1 MNNNILITGGAGY
14 IGSVLTTKLLS
25 LGNKVTV
32 YDNFLYDQS
41 SLNHLCSMDN
51 FTVANG
57 DTRDEIKLS
66 KYIKKADIVIPLAAL
81 VGAPICDYDPVG
93 ARYINHDS
101 IEILL
106 KIISKN
112 QIILM
117 PTTNSAYGSGDDNN
131 FCDENSEL
139 RPISQYAKDK
149 VEVEQKL
156 MQHENSVSFRLATVF
171 GMSYRMRI
179 DLLVN
184 DFVLRALKDKF
195 IVLFEGHFKRNFI
208 HVQDVSNVFIHALN
222 NYEKFKSQIFN
233 VGLSSANLSKI
244 ELCENIKKFLPE
256 FVYLEDT
263 IQKDQDQRNYIVSNE
278 KIENTGFKAL
288 HSIDDGIK
296 ELIKGYEMLKI
307 KNFSNI

>member
-1 MNNNILITGGAGY
+1 MNYNILITGGAGY
-14 IGSVLTTKLLS
+14 IGSVLTTSLLEQ
-25 LGNKVTV
+25 GHKVIV
-32 YDNFLYDQS
+32 YDNFLYNQS
-41 SLNHLCSMDN
+41 SLNHLCLENN
-51 FTVANG
+51 FVTING
-57 DTRDEIKLS
+57 DVRDSTKINN
-66 KYIKKADIVIPLAAL
+66 YIKKADIIIPLAAL
-81 VGAPICDYDPVG
+81 VGAPICEQDPVG
-93 ARYINHDS
+93 ARTINHDS
-101 IEILL
+101 IDLLL
-106 KIISKN
+106 KNISKN

-117 PTTNSAYGSGDDNN
+117 PTTNSAYGSGDENN

-139 RPISQYAKDK
+139 RPISQYAIDK

-156 MQHENSVSFRLATVF
+156 MEHENSISFRLATVF

-195 IVLFEGHFKRNFI
+195 IVIFEGHFKRNYI
-208 HVQDVSNVFIHALN
+208 HVRDVSNVFTHALN
-222 NYEKFKSQIFN
+222 NYEKLKNQIFN

-244 ELCENIKKFLPE
+244 ELCETIKNHLPE

-263 IQKDQDQRNYIVSNE
+263 IQKDKDQRNYIVSNE
-278 KIENTGFKAL
+278 KIENTGFKPL
-288 HSIDDGIK
+288 YSIDDGIK

>member
-32 YDNFLYDQS
+32 YDNFLYNQP

-51 FTVANG
+51 FIVANG

-93 ARYINHDS
+93 ARSINHDS

-244 ELCENIKKFLPE
+244 ELCKNIKKFLPE

-263 IQKDQDQRNYIVSNE
+263 IQKDQDQRNYIVSNK